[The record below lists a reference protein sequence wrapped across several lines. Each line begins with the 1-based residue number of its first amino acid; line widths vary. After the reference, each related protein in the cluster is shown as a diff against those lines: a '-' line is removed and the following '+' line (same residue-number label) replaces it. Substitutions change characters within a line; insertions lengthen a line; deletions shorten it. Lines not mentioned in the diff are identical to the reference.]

1 MIDKKRRRLLVLF
14 NVPRTSLSAGDWRQ
28 YVCHSERLVVVVD
41 VVVDAVQDRKHGY
54 LMHTGRGGGG
64 GGS

>member
-28 YVCHSERLVVVVD
+28 YVCHSERLVVGAEPATEFYLLSQANS
-41 VVVDAVQDRKHGY
+41 VVVFLEQ
-54 LMHTGRGGGG
+54 
-64 GGS
+64 